1 MGISRKL
8 SLSPSQVDEIMTT
21 QWNMRI
27 ASLGPKTRIN
37 LTPMWFGWAGGRIYF
52 FGRGQKIVNLRRNPD
67 CSVIVDRNEVFP
79 ELQAV
84 MIQGQARVLEDSSEE
99 DDDPFL
105 AEARRQMGT
114 KYNGGHGGPAIEDPP
129 PNNASAAGRHRRW
142 VVVIPETVV
151 SWDNYKL
158 KALR

>member
-67 CSVIVDRNEVFP
+67 CSVIVDRNEAFP

-142 VVVIPETVV
+142 VVVIPETLV

>member
-8 SLSPSQVDEIMTT
+8 ALSPSQVDEIMTT

-37 LTPMWFGWAGGRIYF
+37 LTPMWFGWAGGRVYF
-52 FGRGQKIVNLRRNPD
+52 FGRGQKIVNLRRNPE
-67 CSVIVDRNEVFP
+67 CSVIVDRNEMFP

-84 MIQGQARVLEDSSEE
+84 MFQGRASVLENSSDEDS
-99 DDDPFL
+99 DPFL
-105 AEARRQMGT
+105 SEARRQMGT
-114 KYNGGHGGPAIEDPP
+114 KYNGGHGQPAVEDPP
-129 PNNASAAGRHRRW
+129 PNSASAVGNHRRW
-142 VVVIPETVV
+142 VAVIPETVV

-158 KALR
+158 SALR

>member
-158 KALR
+158 KALG

>member
-52 FGRGQKIVNLRRNPD
+52 FGRGQKIVNLRRNSD
-67 CSVIVDRNEVFP
+67 CSVIVDRNEAFP

>member
-37 LTPMWFGWAGGRIYF
+37 LTPMWFGWAAGRIYF

-67 CSVIVDRNEVFP
+67 CSVIVDRNEAFP